1 MVWRTFSYRSRSVGI
16 GPITVSNV
24 NLIES
29 DVIPGLNKESFR
41 TWQCIRLPRG
51 LGGDRNDVSA
61 FRVYSALCLDLWC
74 LWKYWPDEGRKN
86 FKIETQ
92 WIWRTGSVGL
102 FFKQFYVPCKEI
114 LLPIASHL
122 LAKIQLWFFG
132 AMTDSTFIV
141 SQL

>member
-1 MVWRTFSYRSRSVGI
+1 MNAQYLMVGRTFSYRSRSISI
-16 GPITVSNV
+16 GPITISNA

-86 FKIETQ
+86 FKIKTQ
-92 WIWRTGSVGL
+92 CNWRTQVQWGYFSSNSI
-102 FFKQFYVPCKEI
+102 YITCKEI
-114 LLPIASHL
+114 LCL
-122 LAKIQLWFFG
+122 LRVIWCQKIQLWFL
-132 AMTDSTFIV
+132 V
-141 SQL
+141 P